1 MKARSYS
8 PKSRCRF
15 IELDAQY
22 SMEDFEAALRRVP
35 GVLRVEH
42 AADKPAGGH
51 YSPYFLNVYT
61 EKTGNRF
68 LHMELTTHGHIQH
81 TTNCTAM
88 CRDPPAGLDDEAWIV
103 MSTAVAGWEL
113 EMPAPGGT
121 GGSTG
126 VESVV
131 APRVESLAPPD
142 LGSRAS
148 PTMSPVTPVSHQRTP
163 VTPESPPRMSPVTP
177 ASPER
182 IPVAPESVPV
192 PMDDSPTP
200 TVPMDECSSPGTS
213 VAPSEV
219 EDAVPDAPELLRRRC
234 SPFCLQQ
241 RSRACIQR
249 SRPEWGSRQSLAPRT
264 LARPALCCTCVVSGN
279 SFVQRVHVHV
289 LIQIVWF
296 VVQHVF
302 QVLVIAW
309 MCA

>member
-22 SMEDFEAALRRVP
+22 SMEDFEAELRRVP

-61 EKTGNRF
+61 EKTCNRF

-88 CRDPPAGLDDEAWIV
+88 CRDPPAGLDDEAWSV
-103 MSTAVAGWEL
+103 MSTAVAGW
-113 EMPAPGGT
+113 
-121 GGSTG
+121 
-126 VESVV
+126 
-131 APRVESLAPPD
+131 ESLAPPD

-163 VTPESPPRMSPVTP
+163 VTPENPPRMSPVTP

-182 IPVAPESVPV
+182 SPVAPESVPV

-213 VAPSEV
+213 VAPSE
-219 EDAVPDAPELLRRRC
+219 PELL
-234 SPFCLQQ
+234 
-241 RSRACIQR
+241 
-249 SRPEWGSRQSLAPRT
+249 
-264 LARPALCCTCVVSGN
+264 PALPPLLPLLSAATVESMHPEEQARVGVTAVPGAEDACTACLML
-279 SFVQRVHVHV
+279 H
-289 LIQIVWF
+289 
-296 VVQHVF
+296 
-302 QVLVIAW
+302 
-309 MCA
+309 

>member
-88 CRDPPAGLDDEAWIV
+88 CRDPPAGLDDEAWSV

-148 PTMSPVTPVSHQRTP
+148 PTMSPVTPASHQRTP
-163 VTPESPPRMSPVTP
+163 VAPESPPRMSPVTP

-182 IPVAPESVPV
+182 SPVAPESVPV

-213 VAPSEV
+213 VAPSE
-219 EDAVPDAPELLRRRC
+219 PELL
-234 SPFCLQQ
+234 
-241 RSRACIQR
+241 
-249 SRPEWGSRQSLAPRT
+249 
-264 LARPALCCTCVVSGN
+264 PALPPLLPLLSAATVESMHPEEQARVGVTAVPGAEDACTACVMLHLRC
-279 SFVQRVHVHV
+279 FR
-289 LIQIVWF
+289 
-296 VVQHVF
+296 
-302 QVLVIAW
+302 
-309 MCA
+309 